1 VVAGVV
7 VGLFIGLSSAR
18 RTRRILRD
26 MGSIVRTSRTL
37 FVIAGVA
44 LGLALAH
51 RFGVSLQFLAFCGL
65 ASMGLEHVVVD
76 RATHRLARA
85 TTMRAG
91 FFGFV
96 LLSIDA
102 LSDARPG
109 RIAVMVGCSLLAVLS
124 LAALSAISRNGLGRG
139 DVRLAS
145 VLVLHLGSI
154 GAIVALRGVLLA
166 FVVGGVVAAVM
177 LLSRRATRSSTF
189 AFGPYLV
196 VAAFVVAFVPTL
208 AR

>member
-1 VVAGVV
+1 
-7 VGLFIGLSSAR
+7 
-18 RTRRILRD
+18 
-26 MGSIVRTSRTL
+26 MGSIVRTSRTI

-44 LGLALAH
+44 LGLALAQ

-109 RIAVMVGCSLLAVLS
+109 RIAVMVGCSF
-124 LAALSAISRNGLGRG
+124 LAAIGLAAISAISRNGLGRG

-145 VLVLHLGSI
+145 VLVLHLASI
-154 GAIVALRGVLLA
+154 GAIVALRGLLLA
-166 FVVGGVVAAVM
+166 FIVGGVVAATM
-177 LLSRRATRSSTF
+177 ILARRATRTSTF

-196 VAAFVVAFVPTL
+196 VTAFVVALVPSL